1 MAHLTQRLPNLQQT
15 DRLVKIGDSSNGT
28 VLRSELEGVLKVW
41 KQNLTDLGTIK
52 TRPGVDADD
61 AVVMAQHDALASR
74 ILSLETLMQSD
85 DATLDVFQ
93 EMVDFVKNNRADIDS
108 LTTTYT
114 AGIAA
119 VQADVDQNEIDSDA
133 ADAALA
139 ARATA
144 LEAFK
149 ALFDSAIS
157 VIQDGANWDT
167 IIKHDLNI
175 NGNIQS
181 NGTQIF
187 NSTTK
192 ELKNVASVDSSTDAV
207 LSATGIAY
215 TDALAAK
222 HSMRYKQVLH
232 SASAS
237 AYFGSIVKADTFVTK
252 VTIKVNT
259 AFDGNATLSIGDD
272 NDLTLFGDL
281 NAANMSSVGVYSL
294 PVIMKLSADKQ
305 PKYTISGSPTQGDLE
320 IFLEVSA

>member
-1 MAHLTQRLPNLQQT
+1 MAHLTERRPDLKQVNQVLQ
-15 DRLVKIGDSSNGT
+15 LGNSSNGT

-52 TRPGVDADD
+52 ARAGVEADD
-61 AVVMAQHDALASR
+61 VVIMEQYNELSAKIAQIEIVLASDD
-74 ILSLETLMQSD
+74 ETLKK
-85 DATLDVFQ
+85 FQ
-93 EMVDFVKNNRADIDS
+93 DMVDFVKNNRTDIDS
-108 LTTTYT
+108 ITSIAN

-157 VIQDGANWDT
+157 IVQDGANWDT
-167 IIKHDLNI
+167 IIKHDLNV

-192 ELKNVASVDSSTDAV
+192 ELKNVASVDSGTDAV

-215 TDALAAK
+215 TDTLAAK
-222 HSMRYKQVLH
+222 HAMRYKKVLH
-232 SASAS
+232 SDSAS
-237 AYFGSIVKADTFVTK
+237 AYFGSIVKADMFVTK

-259 AFDGNATLSIGDD
+259 AFDGGATLSIGDD

-281 NAANMSSVGVYSL
+281 VAADMGSVGVYSL
-294 PVIMKLSADKQ
+294 PIIMKMTADKQ
-305 PKYTISGSPTQGDLE
+305 PKYTVSGSPTQGDLE